1 VSRSR
6 IFQLKSLNET
16 DLRRVVEQALADG
29 DRGYGN
35 LNVQLETAAL
45 DHWVNIAN
53 GDARTLPLCVKGS
66 DRGRSPLSEAFGHP
80 CRTARRSCHGLS
92 GDGLI

>member
-1 VSRSR
+1 LKEFILLFSNAENGTVILIGATTENPYFEVNQALVSRSR

-29 DRGYGN
+29 DRCYGN

-45 DHWVNIAN
+45 NHWVNIAN
-53 GDARTLPLCVKGS
+53 GDART
-66 DRGRSPLSEAFGHP
+66 
-80 CRTARRSCHGLS
+80 
-92 GDGLI
+92 